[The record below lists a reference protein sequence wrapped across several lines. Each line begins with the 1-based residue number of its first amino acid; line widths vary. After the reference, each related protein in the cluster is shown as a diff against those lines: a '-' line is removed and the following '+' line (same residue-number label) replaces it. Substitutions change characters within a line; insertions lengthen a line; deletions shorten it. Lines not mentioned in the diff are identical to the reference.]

1 MTFKNYLNVDQATR
15 SGDGLAS
22 TAGDTDCF
30 RLSPDR
36 VAPGWDASLLAW
48 LAQAEEMAPL
58 GKAVLSTYPPAFEVK
73 FGL

>member
-1 MTFKNYLNVDQATR
+1 MDQAAK
-15 SGDGLAS
+15 SGVALAS
-22 TAGDTDCF
+22 TAGDTDCL
-30 RLSPDR
+30 RLVTDR

-58 GKAVLSTYPPAFEVK
+58 GKAVLSTYPPAFDVR